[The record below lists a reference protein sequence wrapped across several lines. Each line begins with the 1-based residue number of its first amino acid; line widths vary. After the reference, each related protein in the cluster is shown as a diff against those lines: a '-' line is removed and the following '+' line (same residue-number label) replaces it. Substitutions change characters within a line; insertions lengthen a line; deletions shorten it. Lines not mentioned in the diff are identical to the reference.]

1 MSEKRCGGNDKQT
14 RGRGDVGT
22 RRIEIPRK
30 ISLTPTK
37 EFHNIFGI
45 LIFYPHTQSV
55 KNSAHRFQ
63 EIVGIRDY
71 CDR

>member
-1 MSEKRCGGNDKQT
+1 MSALADSAQIDTPKAA
-14 RGRGDVGT
+14 
-22 RRIEIPRK
+22 
-30 ISLTPTK
+30 PTK
-37 EFHNIFGI
+37 ESHKIFGI

-71 CDR
+71 RDR